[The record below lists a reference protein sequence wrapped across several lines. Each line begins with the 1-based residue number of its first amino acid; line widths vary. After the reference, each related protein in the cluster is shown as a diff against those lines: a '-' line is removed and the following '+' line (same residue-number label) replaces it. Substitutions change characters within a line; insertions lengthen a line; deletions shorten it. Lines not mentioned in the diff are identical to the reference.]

1 MKKFDKK
8 QSQGLRNNFGV
19 KKDDTLS
26 TLELWQ
32 AHLRALRRASSENTQ
47 TVEILDTAEQT
58 SSTVIVNMTNNPPT
72 P

>member
-1 MKKFDKK
+1 MKKFDEK

-47 TVEILDTAEQT
+47 SVEILDTAEQT